1 MKRVG
6 AVICNFNKKEDVLNC
21 IQSVLESKY
30 TDYDLYVV
38 DNASSDGSAEAIRE
52 KYGSQV
58 KVLVNAENLGG
69 SGGFN
74 TGLRKA
80 LEKDTNICIVW
91 TMMCW
96 LMKMQWV
103 SWWRF

>member
-58 KVLVNAENLGG
+58 TVLVNAPVL
-69 SGGFN
+69 SSRPHMVSLR
-74 TGLRKA
+74 LRKQSIMPTVR
-80 LEKDTNICIVW
+80 LPVSP
-91 TMMCW
+91 
-96 LMKMQWV
+96 MKIFRPC
-103 SWWRF
+103 SGFPKTL

>member
-38 DNASSDGSAEAIRE
+38 DNASSDSSAEAIRE
-52 KYGSQV
+52 KYRFFSFGDAMFIADL
-58 KVLVNAENLGG
+58 KG
-69 SGGFN
+69 
-74 TGLRKA
+74 
-80 LEKDTNICIVW
+80 EK
-91 TMMCW
+91 
-96 LMKMQWV
+96 
-103 SWWRF
+103 